1 MASLFRL
8 RINIYGVYTA
18 RLGYFRFHGRHL
30 DFWQKFFFNARGQH
44 KHINYALHLL
54 LVNVFY
60 TVNSNYASLTE
71 KLPRFIESTIMGQ
84 K

>member
-30 DFWQKFFFNARGQH
+30 DFWQKFFLTLGAAQTYQLC
-44 KHINYALHLL
+44 IT
-54 LVNVFY
+54 LVAGKRVLYCEF
-60 TVNSNYASLTE
+60 
-71 KLPRFIESTIMGQ
+71 KLCITY
-84 K
+84 